1 MQTLEKLVNK
11 ELTEKIAKILL
22 MIIAIPFGAYVINL
36 GLMTI
41 YKLGQYSG
49 TFLRNLYN
57 IVCW

>member
-1 MQTLEKLVNK
+1 MQALGNLVNK
-11 ELTEKIAKILL
+11 ELIDKITKTVL
-22 MIIAIPFGAYVINL
+22 MVMAIPFVAYVLNL

-57 IVCW
+57 LVC